1 MQTHI
6 EVRGVKELQQGFRK
20 IDKKLKRELQKELR
34 KIAEPAAGKARAI
47 AASKGLSTR
56 TVSGIRPGSRVGMA
70 VVRQLRRKTT
80 GKRPDIGPLLME
92 RVMEPAAVEMM
103 PEAVLR
109 LEMMLDRVANWG
121 QSD

>member
-6 EVRGVKELQQGFRK
+6 EVRGVKELQQAFRK

-47 AASKGLSTR
+47 AVSKGLSTR

-70 VVRQLRRKTT
+70 VVRQIRRKTT

-92 RVMEPAAVEMM
+92 RVMEPAAVETM

>member
-6 EVRGVKELQQGFRK
+6 EVRGVKELQQAFRK

-47 AASKGLSTR
+47 AVSKGLSTR
-56 TVSGIRPGSRVGMA
+56 TVSGIRPGSRLGMA
-70 VVRQLRRKTT
+70 VVRQRARKTT
-80 GKRPDIGPLLME
+80 GKRPKFSAFQMAHVL
-92 RVMEPAAVEMM
+92 EPAAVEMM

-109 LEMMLDRVANWG
+109 LEMMLDRVAAWG

>member
-6 EVRGVKELQQGFRK
+6 EVRGVKELQQAFRN

-47 AASKGLSTR
+47 AASKGFSTR

-70 VVRQLRRKTT
+70 VVRQIRRKTT

-109 LEMMLDRVANWG
+109 LEMMLDRVAAWG

>member
-6 EVRGVKELQQGFRK
+6 EVRGVKELQQAFRK

-70 VVRQLRRKTT
+70 VVRQIRRKTT

-109 LEMMLDRVANWG
+109 LEMMLDRVAAWG

>member
-1 MQTHI
+1 MQTHV
-6 EVRGVKELQQGFRK
+6 EVRGVKELQQAFRK

-47 AASKGLSTR
+47 AASKGLSTQ

-70 VVRQLRRKTT
+70 VIRQIRRKTT
-80 GKRPDIGPLLME
+80 GNHPDLGPLLIE
-92 RVMEPAAVEMM
+92 RVMEPAAIETM
-103 PEAVLR
+103 PEAVAR
-109 LEMMLDRVANWG
+109 LEAMLDRVATWE